1 MTFML
6 LLRVRLEY
14 WIVILDLFCLHFF
27 FWVCF
32 SVLSTWVHVFC
43 VFAATDFQVMLDMG
57 CSKEITICTQETSAA
72 KDILYLQISFLFQ
85 CSSRIFFSH
94 IKSYGLLWI
103 RLTRVIT
110 LFQLIRYTNI
120 LELPSFFFPSHG
132 VMRWQL
138 LSFFNCP
145 GSPPYRGKGIQF
157 YYQVMTY
164 YSDWV

>member
-32 SVLSTWVHVFC
+32 SVLSTWVHVFS

-57 CSKEITICTQETSAA
+57 CSKEITICTQETNAA

-120 LELPSFFFPSHG
+120 LSNLWVAFI
-132 VMRWQL
+132 L
-138 LSFFNCP
+138 LSFSWCNEVTA
-145 GSPPYRGKGIQF
+145 SPPYRGKGIQF

-164 YSDWV
+164 YSDWVWALD